1 MPRTKPG
8 SEARVTEAGF
18 WASTFD
24 EHASSV
30 LAFLSSRTGRR
41 DVAEDLLQ
49 ETFVRAMR
57 AEPRRDDP
65 VGLRAYL
72 FTTAHNLLMSR
83 YRKRRPVL
91 FSEVASDGDLPL
103 ADRAADDAQSPD
115 RTADFHRLEA
125 RLGQILDGLPA
136 AHRDAFRMA
145 VIEERS
151 YDEIARERGWTL
163 GQVKTNVHRA
173 RKSVIAQLGGW
184 LGPRT
189 EEHR

>member
-1 MPRTKPG
+1 MTRPKLG
-8 SEARVTEAGF
+8 SEAPLSEAGF
-18 WASTFD
+18 WSTTFE

-49 ETFVRAMR
+49 ETFVRVIR

-72 FTTAHNLLMSR
+72 FTTAHHLLLSR
-83 YRKRRPVL
+83 FRRKRPIL
-91 FSEVASDGDLPL
+91 FSEVSEDDTRALEERADG
-103 ADRAADDAQSPD
+103 RAESPEQV
-115 RTADFHRLEA
+115 ADFRRLED
-125 RLGQILDGLPA
+125 RLREVLDTLPD
-136 AHRDAFRMA
+136 AHRVAFELA
-145 VIEERS
+145 VLQQRS
-151 YDEIARERGWTL
+151 YDEIARTQSWSL

-173 RKSVIAQLGGW
+173 RKKVIAQLGDW

-189 EEHR
+189 EEES

>member
-1 MPRTKPG
+1 MTPSKPG
-8 SEARVTEAGF
+8 PEAPLTEAGF
-18 WASTFD
+18 WATTFE

-49 ETFVRAMR
+49 ETFVRAIR

-72 FTTAHNLLMSR
+72 FTTAHHLLLSR
-83 YRKRRPVL
+83 YRRKRPVL
-91 FSEVASDGDLPL
+91 FSEVSDGDTRTLEAQ
-103 ADRAADDAQSPD
+103 ADPRADSPEK
-115 RTADFHRLEA
+115 TADFHRLED
-125 RLGQILDGLPA
+125 RLREILGTLPEP
-136 AHRDAFRMA
+136 HRVAFDLA
-145 VIEERS
+145 VLQQRS
-151 YDEIARERGWTL
+151 YDEIALAKGWTL

-173 RKSVIAQLGGW
+173 RKKVIARLGDW

-189 EEHR
+189 EDAI

>member
-8 SEARVTEAGF
+8 SEEPLTEAGF
-18 WASTFD
+18 WATTFQ
-24 EHASSV
+24 EHAASV

-65 VGLRAYL
+65 AGLKSYL
-72 FTTAHNLLMSR
+72 FATAHHLVLSR
-83 YRKRRPVL
+83 YRTKRPVL
-91 FSEVASDGDLPL
+91 FSEVAPDG
-103 ADRAADDAQSPD
+103 ARAIEERATSNSASPEQ
-115 RTADFHRLEA
+115 ALDFGKLEVRL
-125 RLGQILDGLPA
+125 RSILDTLPE
-136 AHRDAFRMA
+136 AHRVAFELA
-145 VIEERS
+145 VVQERS
-151 YDEIARERGWTL
+151 YDEIAIARGWTL

-173 RKSVIAQLGGW
+173 RKKVMAQLGDW

-189 EEHR
+189 EERR

>member
-8 SEARVTEAGF
+8 SEEPLTEAGF
-18 WASTFD
+18 WATTFQ
-24 EHASSV
+24 EHAASV

-65 VGLRAYL
+65 AGLKSYL
-72 FTTAHNLLMSR
+72 FTTAHHLVLSR
-83 YRKRRPVL
+83 YRTKRPLL
-91 FSEVASDGDLPL
+91 FSEVAPDG
-103 ADRAADDAQSPD
+103 AIEERATSASASPEQ
-115 RTADFHRLEA
+115 ALDFGKLEA
-125 RLGQILDGLPA
+125 RLRSILDTLPE
-136 AHRDAFRMA
+136 AHRVAFELA
-145 VIEERS
+145 VVQERS
-151 YDEIARERGWTL
+151 YDEIAIARGWTL

-173 RKSVIAQLGGW
+173 RKKVMAQLGDW

-189 EEHR
+189 EERP